1 MVTRPFPCERV
12 GYGHETKN
20 YNYGVRKIAMA
31 LPSNL
36 SAGLDVFNTT
46 AAAVAS
52 ILHESRV
59 TVSKTSGGL
68 GPHVSG
74 GGAR

>member
-1 MVTRPFPCERV
+1 
-12 GYGHETKN
+12 
-20 YNYGVRKIAMA
+20 MA

-36 SAGLDVFNTT
+36 SAGLAVFNTT

-52 ILHESRV
+52 ILSMLSLV
-59 TVSKTSGGL
+59 TVSKTSGWL
-68 GPHVSG
+68 GPHASG

>member
-1 MVTRPFPCERV
+1 
-12 GYGHETKN
+12 
-20 YNYGVRKIAMA
+20 MA

-36 SAGLDVFNTT
+36 SAGLAVFNTT

-52 ILHESRV
+52 VLSRSHV
-59 TVSKTSGGL
+59 TTVGKTSGWL
-68 GPHVSG
+68 GPHASG

>member
-1 MVTRPFPCERV
+1 
-12 GYGHETKN
+12 
-20 YNYGVRKIAMA
+20 MA

-36 SAGLDVFNTT
+36 SAGLAVFNTT

-52 ILHESRV
+52 ILSMLSHV
-59 TVSKTSGGL
+59 TTVGKTSGWL
-68 GPHVSG
+68 GPHASG

>member
-1 MVTRPFPCERV
+1 
-12 GYGHETKN
+12 
-20 YNYGVRKIAMA
+20 MA

-36 SAGLDVFNTT
+36 SAGLAVFNTT

-52 ILHESRV
+52 ILSMLSSMLSHV
-59 TVSKTSGGL
+59 TVSKTSGWL
-68 GPHVSG
+68 GPHASG

>member
-1 MVTRPFPCERV
+1 
-12 GYGHETKN
+12 
-20 YNYGVRKIAMA
+20 MA

-36 SAGLDVFNTT
+36 SAGLAVFNTT

-52 ILHESRV
+52 ILSMLSHV
-59 TVSKTSGGL
+59 IVSKTSGWL
-68 GPHVSG
+68 GPHASG

>member
-1 MVTRPFPCERV
+1 MES
-12 GYGHETKN
+12 GHETKN
-20 YNYGVRKIAMA
+20 YRKIAMA

-52 ILHESRV
+52 VLYESRV
-59 TVSKTSGGL
+59 TVSKTSGEIGA
-68 GPHVSG
+68 HVSE
-74 GGAR
+74 GGAG